1 VSKNLGIFFCIFIGY
16 IYKMAKYAKRS
27 YRKRSKKSTRKSS
40 RRPRV
45 SKSVKSYVKKTI
57 HRMAENKCIST
68 ALNLNGNFFNA
79 TSNGWVTNNVYPL
92 TFDDTVLIC
101 SQNNTQSGRVGNKVR
116 VVKST
121 TKFCLTANT
130 SNGTFNLYP
139 QPVDVRVFI
148 FSLKQEPI
156 IGLNGSVSQFSALF
170 QNGNSSYGPSTYIT
184 DQIADF
190 NKDNFVIHY
199 DKMVK
204 VGNASNTGGGAVAS
218 SAYFANN
225 DYKLNVMRKIN
236 TTKMLSKIYGWND
249 SNANPHSGKAVYI
262 AFLPSLASGAVG
274 TAGQQLFQIWFNTK
288 IEYEDM

>member
-1 VSKNLGIFFCIFIGY
+1 MKN
-16 IYKMAKYAKRS
+16 A
-27 YRKRSKKSTRKSS
+27 YRRRRYPKKSVRKTRKSS
-40 RRPRV
+40 RRSAV
-45 SKSVKSYVKKTI
+45 TKSVKRYVKRTI
-57 HRMAENKCIST
+57 HRMAENKTIST
-68 ALNLNGNFFNA
+68 ALNLNANFFNA
-79 TSNGWVTNNVYPL
+79 ASNGWVTNNVYPM

-121 TKFCLTANT
+121 TKFCLTANPYSAT
-130 SNGTFNLYP
+130 TNLFP

-156 IGLNGSVSQFSALF
+156 IGLNGSVSQFGALF
-170 QNGNSSYGPSTYIT
+170 QNGNSSYGPGTYIT

-204 VGNASNTGGGAVAS
+204 VGNATSTGTGSVAGS
-218 SAYFANN
+218 QYFANN
-225 DYKLNVMRKIN
+225 DYHQNVIRKIN

-262 AFLPSLASGAVG
+262 AFLPSLASGAVA
-274 TAGQQLFQIWFNTK
+274 TAGQQPFQIWFNTK